1 MSKINI
7 MTKSGKKGIIL
18 ATVMLFSVFLL
29 LIPTSAHAEE
39 ITVKSI
45 GIDETTIIT
54 LTNEVPIETIS
65 KMLGH
70 NNIKTTQL

>member
-1 MSKINI
+1 MSKIDI

-18 ATVMLFSVFLL
+18 ATVMLFSGFLL

-45 GIDETTIIT
+45 GLDETTIIT
-54 LTNEVPIETIS
+54 LTNESVKEVKSFRILARGEF
-65 KMLGH
+65 
-70 NNIKTTQL
+70 